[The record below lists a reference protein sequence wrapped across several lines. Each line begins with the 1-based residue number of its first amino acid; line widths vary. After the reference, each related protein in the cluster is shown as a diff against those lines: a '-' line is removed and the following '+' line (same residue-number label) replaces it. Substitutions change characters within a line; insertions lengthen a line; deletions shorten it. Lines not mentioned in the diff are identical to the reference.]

1 MVTDALLESLN
12 LLEIDGFKFVKRLG
26 GQSALSSLYE
36 KGEEKVVF
44 KFLIAPRNSVEIER
58 FKLEYSVLM
67 YNPANSAW
75 LEGNQFTPDI
85 SRFIGPETSYPLPT
99 IKVSLESLYNN
110 SVYYF
115 GYLYEEGELLS
126 ELDISEYTIK
136 DKISLLHRIASS
148 MNYFKRVGYV
158 HRDLHPENIL
168 LLANHWMDPAS
179 KENDPRVKFLDM
191 GNCQRDNS
199 AGNSIFNEVYK
210 NARDLDEDAVFQD
223 NNRRVLSSFVCM
235 PPDFLEKGNDTENY
249 DSWAFGVYA
258 YTLIFGKEPF
268 DVKHIE
274 DITAIRRHFVN
285 LPQEYR
291 RNLNDAPL
299 GLRLILKH
307 LLSME
312 GENRPSIDAIVR
324 LFSWLV
330 YRNDDFQEYNFIMK
344 VINGGGFDPYYDWV
358 EDNY

>member
-1 MVTDALLESLN
+1 MVW
-12 LLEIDGFKFVKRLG
+12 
-26 GQSALSSLYE
+26 Y
-36 KGEEKVVF
+36 
-44 KFLIAPRNSVEIER
+44 LILIY
-58 FKLEYSVLM
+58 YS
-67 YNPANSAW
+67 P
-75 LEGNQFTPDI
+75 
-85 SRFIGPETSYPLPT
+85 
-99 IKVSLESLYNN
+99 
-110 SVYYF
+110 
-115 GYLYEEGELLS
+115 
-126 ELDISEYTIK
+126 
-136 DKISLLHRIASS
+136 
-148 MNYFKRVGYV
+148 
-158 HRDLHPENIL
+158 
-168 LLANHWMDPAS
+168 
-179 KENDPRVKFLDM
+179 
-191 GNCQRDNS
+191 
-199 AGNSIFNEVYK
+199 
-210 NARDLDEDAVFQD
+210 
-223 NNRRVLSSFVCM
+223 
-235 PPDFLEKGNDTENY
+235 KGNDTENY

-344 VINGGGFDPYYDWV
+344 VINGGGFDPDYDWV
-358 EDNY
+358 EDNYW